1 MTFRMT
7 LSVLAFC
14 VANALPAQLTLE
26 TILLE
31 KGGTVRGE
39 VLSIGTDRLVLGRRI
54 GRGSVKETI
63 PFSRIAPNSL
73 YALLVSA
80 WSPLDRVEHRRI
92 ADIAFDRG
100 LFAVA
105 RRHYLATAGPGG
117 RLDGEVEEKLAQCVQ
132 RDLEKLLRESRRAM
146 DAERFNQ
153 ARSRA
158 LLVLRRYPKE
168 PGAKAVPALLDEIT
182 KAYEKARRR
191 AATARRVKRERAAWR
206 RGEALLADVRRWL
219 DKALLAESKGLQAT
233 ARPRSA
239 TTYLNGAIKSLR
251 RGEKK
256 AISLHQS
263 SRLPKEMKPDLA
275 RLEEQIIDLQVR
287 VRLHLAS
294 LYTVRGSY
302 GTALAYVNG
311 ALAYDPANEQ
321 ALAARARI
329 EEAAAVSSARWGGRF
344 FR

>member
-1 MTFRMT
+1 MKLFMT
-7 LSVLAFC
+7 LSVLVIGLATET
-14 VANALPAQLTLE
+14 PAQLTLE

-39 VLSIGTDRLVLGRRI
+39 VLSIGSDRLILGRKI
-54 GRGSVKETI
+54 GRGSIKETI

-73 YALLVSA
+73 YSLLVSA
-80 WSPLDRVEHRRI
+80 WSPLNAVEHRRI
-92 ADIAFDRG
+92 ADIAFERG

-105 RRHYLATAGPGG
+105 RRHYLATAKPGG
-117 RLDGEVEEKLAQCVQ
+117 RLDGAVEEKLAECIQ
-132 RDLEKLLRESRRAM
+132 RDLEKLLAKSRRAM
-146 DAERFNQ
+146 EAERFTQ
-153 ARSRA
+153 ARSLA
-158 LLVLRRYPKE
+158 VLVLRRYPKE

-182 KAYEKARRR
+182 RKYSESRRR
-191 AATARRVKRERAAWR
+191 AAAARRLKRERAAWK
-206 RGEALLADVRRWL
+206 RGEALLAEVRRWL

-239 TTYLNGAIKSLR
+239 TSYLNGAIKYLR

-256 AISLHQS
+256 AVGLHQS
-263 SRLPKEMKPDLA
+263 SRLPKDMKPDLA
-275 RLEEQIIDLQVR
+275 RLEEQIIDLNVR

-311 ALAYDPANEQ
+311 ALSYDPANEQ